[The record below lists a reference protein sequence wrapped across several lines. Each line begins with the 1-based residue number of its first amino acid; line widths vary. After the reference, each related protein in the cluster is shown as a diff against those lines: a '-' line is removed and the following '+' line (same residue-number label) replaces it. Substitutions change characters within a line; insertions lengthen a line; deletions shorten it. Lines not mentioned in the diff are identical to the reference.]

1 VEESVM
7 AKTFEGKV
15 VLVTGAN
22 SGIGEAVA
30 VAFADAG
37 ATVFGLARRKEGME
51 AGRLRHPR
59 VKWLLADVT
68 NESQVTQAVESAVR
82 EGGRLDVVV
91 NNAGIGTFVL
101 LEGATADLVRSQFE
115 VNVFGTTFVTRAALT
130 ALKAS
135 KGSVVNVGSAA
146 GHKPMPGGAHYGAT
160 KAALESLTRS
170 WAVELAPFGV
180 RVNTIAPGPTDTPVF
195 EKLGLPPEAISAV
208 KVQFVKQLPLGRI
221 GTTDEIARWV
231 VAISEPTVTW
241 ITGQVLSID
250 GGMSLT

>member
-51 AGRLRHPR
+51 VGRLRHPR
-59 VKWLLADVT
+59 VKWLLADIT
-68 NESQVTQAVESAVR
+68 NESQVTQAVESVVR

-91 NNAGIGTFVL
+91 NNAGIGTFVP

-170 WAVELAPFGV
+170 WALELAPFGV

-208 KVQFVKQLPLGRI
+208 KAQFVKQVPLGRI
-221 GTTDEIARWV
+221 AGADEIARWV

-241 ITGQVLSID
+241 VTGQVLSID